1 MTGTPKQFA
10 RDIKSAVDELRASIR
25 ECDITLYPAETML
38 PGNGWLGVIFAI
50 WDPEYVTGEKM
61 D

>member
-25 ECDITLYPAETML
+25 ECTSPLTILRRPML
-38 PGNGWLGVIFAI
+38 PGQWVVGVIFAI
-50 WDPEYVTGEKM
+50 
-61 D
+61 